1 MAQRTWRD
9 TGRKRLAPGYSIPKK
24 IVKSLGWKAGH
35 TIIVH
40 VDYNEGKIILEKK
53 K

>member
-1 MAQRTWRD
+1 MVTKVIKI
-9 TGRKRLAPGYSIPKK
+9 GNSLGIIIPKK
-24 IVKSLGWKAGH
+24 IVKSLGWKAGD